1 MKRTD
6 GSGKDLSVLFHG
18 AKNIY
23 FKILNIYMRK
33 YLIYVYKKEEKDI
46 EEVFAS
52 SAHPFMSRGVCWL
65 SQEL

>member
-1 MKRTD
+1 M
-6 GSGKDLSVLFHG
+6 GLGKICRFFFMV